1 MMARSFLQLQKLLP
15 KMLAAFLAITLSGAY
30 CLFCCQ
36 EANAAAKA
44 DFCPLAKTNH
54 CNSSKSRVPEVSQ
67 TAANLNPFECCG
79 LKFNFFVANLEK
91 HQFSPQTPA
100 TANNFSYFRQ
110 TVKFENNR
118 KSPVF
123 YERTTIFRSGKL
135 QVKNCVFRI

>member
-1 MMARSFLQLQKLLP
+1 MPRLFLQSKKLLP

-36 EANAAAKA
+36 ETSAAAKA
-44 DFCPLAKTNH
+44 EFCPLSKTNH
-54 CNSSKSRVPEVSQ
+54 CNSSKNKTPENSD
-67 TAANLNPFECCG
+67 TAANVNPFECCG

-100 TANNFSYFRQ
+100 TARNFSGFRQ
-110 TVKFENNR
+110 TVKFEGNR

-123 YERTTIFRSGKL
+123 YERTTIFRSGSL
-135 QVKNCVFRI
+135 RLKNCVFRI